1 MITLDNEIS
10 FKNLLSFRK
19 TLTQAEL
26 QEEMK
31 KIEEFLN
38 KNNLKKNGPT
48 ITTTYSVNQAMIPT
62 MDFEVLIP
70 LEGNMPFSD
79 TYKVKKEFKLVNALK
94 VSHIGNPAGI
104 QQTVMGVQKYIKE
117 NNLQPIT
124 SLYNVTINEVKSVE
138 EMDKLHVDMYIGL
151 NPNIV

>member
-1 MITLDNEIS
+1 MITLSNEIS

-19 TLTQAEL
+19 ALTQAEL

-31 KIEEFLN
+31 KIEEFLT

-48 ITTTYSVNQAMIPT
+48 ITTTFSVNQAMIPT
-62 MDFEVLIP
+62 MDIEVLIP
-70 LEGNMPFSD
+70 LEGNIPSSD
-79 TYKVKKEFKLVNALK
+79 TYKIKKEFKLVNALK
-94 VSHIGNPAGI
+94 SSHIGNPAGM
-104 QQTVMGVQKYIKE
+104 QQTVISIQKYIQE

-124 SLYNVTINEVKSVE
+124 SVYNVTIKEVKSAE